1 MNSRPVSFKLMTKFL
16 EENKIKSE
24 ISIEEERRNER
35 IEEQRLT
42 EEWSKDW
49 KRGRV
54 KIERGGEQ
62 RLKEGE
68 SNGVAEA
75 SVKSCDPAQSLGRLK
90 AEESD
95 ISSPDFLQLRN
106 PHPIITHHHL
116 AVVQHTAAQQWIIV
130 ATRLGGIAGDFT
142 VATTQGHRGTTAIK
156 VEQFSPRKRKPGKF
170 QQIALDVASRCTN
183 T

>member
-1 MNSRPVSFKLMTKFL
+1 M
-16 EENKIKSE
+16 EEGGAKI
-24 ISIEEERRNER
+24 ERG
-35 IEEQRLT
+35 EEQRLK
-42 EEWSKDW
+42 EGK
-49 KRGRV
+49 K
-54 KIERGGEQ
+54 

-116 AVVQHTAAQQWIIV
+116 AVVQHTAAQQ
-130 ATRLGGIAGDFT
+130 
-142 VATTQGHRGTTAIK
+142 
-156 VEQFSPRKRKPGKF
+156 
-170 QQIALDVASRCTN
+170 
-183 T
+183 

>member
-1 MNSRPVSFKLMTKFL
+1 MK
-16 EENKIKSE
+16 E
-24 ISIEEERRNER
+24 
-35 IEEQRLT
+35 
-42 EEWSKDW
+42 
-49 KRGRV
+49 
-54 KIERGGEQ
+54 GEK

-116 AVVQHTAAQQWIIV
+116 AVVQHTAAQQ
-130 ATRLGGIAGDFT
+130 
-142 VATTQGHRGTTAIK
+142 
-156 VEQFSPRKRKPGKF
+156 
-170 QQIALDVASRCTN
+170 
-183 T
+183 

>member
-1 MNSRPVSFKLMTKFL
+1 MSQWLSDLLCEYFLNIELKVCLIQTHDKIFGRKQNQDQNIDRGREKKWKNRRTKTY
-16 EENKIKSE
+16 KGV
-24 ISIEEERRNER
+24 
-35 IEEQRLT
+35 EQRLK
-42 EEWSKDW
+42 EGKSKDW

-54 KIERGGEQ
+54 EIERGEEQ

-116 AVVQHTAAQQWIIV
+116 AVVQHTAAQQWIII

-156 VEQFSPRKRKPGKF
+156 VE
-170 QQIALDVASRCTN
+170 
-183 T
+183 